1 MVQLRENLARGKNP
15 MTENQK
21 AVLYILRNALSPQEK
36 KEVIESYLTSEKNWN
51 SIFTELNQQAVSG
64 LVTDWLDTLSIPEP
78 LQNQLIRST
87 MSQVVF
93 YTQLLYG

>member
-1 MVQLRENLARGKNP
+1 